1 MELIT
6 SKPHLIIWASLPI
19 LLIVAYLVEDR
30 ANIMIPMVIL
40 LSCVVALYL
49 ALTGLGYWL
58 VLRWNGIFL
67 PKFTQIHVWLSIS
80 IPIFLCV
87 FTRLFSPEQTF
98 ARLVVGTS
106 ILLFAVGQL
115 IFLYNLIVGLRGMSN

>member
-67 PKFTQIHVWLSIS
+67 PKCTQIHVWLSIS

-98 ARLVVGTS
+98 ARLIVGTS

>member
-6 SKPHLIIWASLPI
+6 SKPHLFIWASLPI

-40 LSCVVALYL
+40 LSCAVALFL

-58 VLRWNGIFL
+58 VLRWNGVLL
-67 PKFTQIHVWLSIS
+67 PKLTQIHVWLSIS

-98 ARLVVGTS
+98 ARLVVGVL

>member
-58 VLRWNGIFL
+58 VLRWNGILL

-98 ARLVVGTS
+98 ARLIVGTS